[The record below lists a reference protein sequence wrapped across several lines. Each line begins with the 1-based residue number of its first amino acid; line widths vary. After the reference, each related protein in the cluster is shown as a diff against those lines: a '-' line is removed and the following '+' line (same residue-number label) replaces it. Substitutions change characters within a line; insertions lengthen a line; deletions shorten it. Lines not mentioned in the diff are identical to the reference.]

1 MADDR
6 SDASTGQAGS
16 QVQDQAAL
24 ELTDSRTG
32 AHYEIKISDGT
43 IGAHDL
49 RQIKTT
55 PDDFGLMA
63 YDPGLLNTAICHSEI
78 TLVDGERGILE
89 YRGYPIEQL
98 AERSSYSEVAY
109 LLAYGEL
116 PDREQLREFEQF
128 IAGSYDVPTA
138 VLESVRELPRD
149 AHPMS
154 VLISMVSLLGTYDPG
169 SRRPM
174 SAQALRELMLRLI
187 PRVAVMA
194 AAAYRHNIG
203 KPFVAPDPSLSLAGN
218 VLTMFFTEPG
228 QKYTIDPAIERA
240 LDVLFIMHADHEQNC
255 STNVLKNI
263 ASAGADPYSAVSGAL
278 GALSGPSH
286 GAANEAVLNMLRQ
299 IGSVDRVPSFIADV
313 KAGKGG
319 RLMGF
324 GHRVYKTYDPRAR
337 LVKQSADEVF
347 AITGV
352 NPRLEIALEL
362 ERIGLTDEYFVR
374 RRLYPNVDFYSG
386 IIYEA
391 LGLPSEMF
399 PVMFAIARTAG
410 WVAHMLEFE
419 QEPERKI
426 VRPRQVYVGPARRDL
441 PAS

>member
-1 MADDR
+1 MAHDR
-6 SDASTGQAGS
+6 SDASTGEAVS

-24 ELTDSRTG
+24 ELTDRRTG
-32 AHYEIKISDGT
+32 ARYELEISDGT
-43 IGAHDL
+43 IGSQDL

-55 PDDFGLMA
+55 ADDFGLMA
-63 YDPGLLNTAICHSEI
+63 FDPGLLNTAICRSAI

-98 AERSSYSEVAY
+98 SERSSFLEVAY
-109 LLAYGEL
+109 LLAYEEL
-116 PDREQLREFEQF
+116 PDRERLREFEQF
-128 IAGSYDVPTA
+128 IASSYDVPTA
-138 VLESVRELPRD
+138 VLESVRDLPRD

-154 VLISMVSLLGTYDPG
+154 LLISMVSLLGTYDPG
-169 SRRPM
+169 ARRPM
-174 SAQALRELMLRLI
+174 SAQALQELMLRLI
-187 PRVAVMA
+187 PQVAVMA

-203 KPFVAPDPSLSLAGN
+203 KPFVPPDPSLSLAGN
-218 VLTMFFTEPG
+218 VLAMFFTEPG
-228 QKYTIDPAIERA
+228 QTYTIDPTIERA

-263 ASAGADPYSAVSGAL
+263 ASSGADPYSAVSGAL

-313 KAGKGG
+313 KAGKG

-337 LVKQSADEVF
+337 LVKQSADGVF

-362 ERIGLTDEYFVR
+362 ERIGLEDEYFVR

-391 LGLPSEMF
+391 LGLPSGMF

-419 QEPERKI
+419 QDPERKI
-426 VRPRQVYVGPARRDL
+426 VRPRQVFVGPARRDL
-441 PAS
+441 PAT